1 LISLIPPP
9 YQDCHPE
16 PVEGEGLGEVE
27 KLKYIEVLIQKSPV
41 TLSKSKGGRGFFMTK
56 KTVLYLMTL
65 YP

>member
-41 TLSKSKGGRGFFMTK
+41 TLELKGGRVFFMTK